1 MSDETADERG
11 AEGQDPGPADVDL
24 SSEADAGSPAS
35 EERGPLLGIVD
46 ALVAVISSPIRFTRW
61 TLEWSRWWLASA
73 RRRVMLAGV
82 IGVMTLAWVST
93 RTSRLELR
101 YKDAVMDRAEV
112 AETIYLPPPLAL
124 QVLSLGH
131 QSMLADALFAR
142 ANIYFAAHLFGDR
155 IFPLLGPYTEAILAL
170 DPDNVRVYEWASQA
184 VKYAQMIDHEVLEE
198 SNDYARRGIERFP
211 DHWRFY
217 FDIGFNYTVEWKA
230 DDPSEQ
236 EAMRKKALPYFSVA
250 AALPGSQLDPNF
262 VTALYLEE
270 NEVDMALF
278 YAYLRYWEAS
288 DREKE
293 ALRARIRRYESESAA
308 RALSD
313 QEASWKSSYEY
324 VPFGLFEF
332 VGAPD
337 SISVARSWAALSDT
351 GAREEKSEEQR

>member
-1 MSDETADERG
+1 MTRRSRSSDSGVAQGVT
-11 AEGQDPGPADVDL
+11 
-24 SSEADAGSPAS
+24 DALFAVMGSPV
-35 EERGPLLGIVD
+35 RLIRWLLEW
-46 ALVAVISSPIRFTRW
+46 TRW
-61 TLEWSRWWLASA
+61 WNGSPS
-73 RRRVMLAGV
+73 RRVMFVV
-82 IGVMTLAWVST
+82 IFAIATLAWIST

-101 YKDAVMDRAEV
+101 YAHAAMDRAEV

-124 QVLSLGH
+124 RVLSLGH

-155 IFPLLGPYTEAILAL
+155 VFPLLGPYTEAILAL
-170 DPDNVRVYEWASQA
+170 EPDNIRVYEWASQA
-184 VKYAQMIDHEVLEE
+184 VKYAQMIDHSVLEE
-198 SNDYARRGIERFP
+198 SNEYARRGIARFP

-230 DDPSEQ
+230 GDAAEQ
-236 EAMRKKALPYFSVA
+236 EAMRRKALPYFSVA

-293 ALRARIRRYESESAA
+293 ALRARITRYESESAA
-308 RALSD
+308 RALTD
-313 QEASWKSSYEY
+313 QEAAWKSSYGY
-324 VPFGLFEF
+324 LPFGLFEF
-332 VGAPD
+332 VGAPNTIAVD
-337 SISVARSWAALSDT
+337 ASWAALAES
-351 GAREEKSEEQR
+351 GSQGSGVQEER